1 MIHNRSLNHF
11 PLENPTT
18 TAPTPETRPAEFIGS
33 KLVAKKG
40 QKLSD
45 VPGYIKPTP
54 YERPKFIFCVS
65 MTGPATIV

>member
-1 MIHNRSLNHF
+1 MRGKPSRG
-11 PLENPTT
+11 P
-18 TAPTPETRPAEFIGS
+18 
-33 KLVAKKG
+33 KVVAKKG